1 MVCISEIS
9 QCYLSVLLTE
19 TFSDGRNE
27 RLGNPVLDGLGG
39 PGHWTICIESSNS
52 LIKMLSA
59 CCFWN
64 FSKASFRGSCYA
76 GNYRSSRWKRT
87 NAICVNTQELSM
99 ASCRRCTEWPT
110 LTLLCEKWWLAEM
123 LIVRDSKFAWESFA
137 PSHPGHLREKI
148 GKYFLYSLLCIWNND
163 KSKAGVNIKYSL
175 LFIQIHF
182 TLMSKILF
190 LCFIYCSVDC
200 SFHQKTNVLSW
211 IYIFFF
217 SWHLY
222 CECQLHCVIVAL
234 FWQVILQPNLMPIVR
249 WDFNFAMQYHPI
261 W

>member
-123 LIVRDSKFAWESFA
+123 LIVRDSKFAWEALA
-137 PSHPGHLREKI
+137 PSHQGHLREKI

-163 KSKAGVNIKYSL
+163 KSKAGVNIKYNKSA
-175 LFIQIHF
+175 FH
-182 TLMSKILF
+182 T
-190 LCFIYCSVDC
+190 D
-200 SFHQKTNVLSW
+200 SFHSYVQNPVSM
-211 IYIFFF
+211 
-217 SWHLY
+217 
-222 CECQLHCVIVAL
+222 LH
-234 FWQVILQPNLMPIVR
+234 IL
-249 WDFNFAMQYHPI
+249 
-261 W
+261 